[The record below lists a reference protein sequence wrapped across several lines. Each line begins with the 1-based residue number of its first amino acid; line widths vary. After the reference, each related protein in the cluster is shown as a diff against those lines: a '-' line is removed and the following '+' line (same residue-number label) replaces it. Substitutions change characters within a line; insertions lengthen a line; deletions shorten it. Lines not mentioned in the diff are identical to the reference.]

1 MMVTKYKS
9 IKTDKD
15 NPEIGE
21 LVSLESVLDEMKN
34 SQELKEIIEE
44 ISSEQD
50 KKKRSWMKVNRLPV
64 VCFNGKF
71 KERKIDGVLGSSSLI
86 VLDVDGLRDTEE
98 AIKTREQVSK
108 NPFVVAAFVSPSAK
122 GIKFLVKIPSINGR
136 SPEEIDLKFKGYF
149 QALSR
154 DFPFIDPS
162 GKDISRACFYSYDPD
177 MYINYDATVYQK
189 WEEYKKSGEKVEG
202 VEIPNIDKSSSN
214 DLNFLRRK
222 VAEASDGSR
231 HDTLYNMSRLAGGF
245 ISAGRVTEDDAIKA
259 LSDGFKSRDYDIH
272 YNYEKTISDG
282 IEVGIPYPKYQEEEY
297 MVSPHPDDK
306 DDDDTDFDMY
316 VPFEDYENEADDLY
330 KNGNPKGLDSRF
342 KIAREFI
349 SYRKKFT
356 TYIYSAPFSGKTQ
369 FAMSELTYL
378 AERYDWKIAVFSLEL
393 GEPQDVLAEVASIYI
408 GRLYNTNS
416 KDLKMNQIEHNRAK
430 SFFKEHFYVLDP
442 VYKKSN
448 IESTVNNILK
458 EVAKVERKFNIHFDC
473 VYIDPISELDDG
485 GEERI
490 HKFTHNVNKMVNL
503 DAKFNNRHNFLV
515 SHVRDQQGIL
525 DKTENKMY
533 YPVPTPRDVSGGQN
547 TYKQGY
553 QMICV
558 YRPPSFKIN
567 DKTKEFHKKNE
578 TQIHIQ
584 KAKPKGVGKI
594 GDFTLYYDWKTNR
607 YYEDENCTI
616 YSEPVNVEEQAE
628 LTLETTYTQPV
639 SKEHNDFSFD
649 DDWMDEEEDV
659 F

>member
-9 IKTDKD
+9 VKTDKE
-15 NPEIGE
+15 NPEIGKV
-21 LVSLESVLDEMKN
+21 VSLETVLEEMKT
-34 SQELKEIIEE
+34 SQELKQLIEQ
-44 ISSEQD
+44 ISLEKD
-50 KKKRSWMKVNRLPV
+50 KKTQSMMKVNRLPV

-71 KERKIDGVLGSSSLI
+71 KERKIDGILSSSNLI
-86 VLDVDGLRDTEE
+86 VLDVDGLRDVEE
-98 AIKTREQVSK
+98 AIKTRQEVSEK
-108 NPFVVAAFVSPSAK
+108 PFVVSAFISPSGK
-122 GIKFLVKIPSINGR
+122 GIKFLVKIPNISGN

-154 DFPFIDPS
+154 DFPFIDQS

-189 WEEYKKSGEKVEG
+189 WEEYIKSGKKVDG
-202 VEIPNIDKSSSN
+202 VKIPDIDKSSSS

-222 VAEASDGSR
+222 VADASDGSR

-245 ISAGRVTEDDAIKA
+245 ISAGRVTEDDAVKA

-282 IEVGIPYPKYQEEEY
+282 ISVGIPYPKYQEEEY
-297 MVSPHPDDK
+297 AVTPHPDDK
-306 DDDDTDFDMY
+306 DDEEEFDMY

-342 KIAREFI
+342 NIAREYI

-356 TYIYSAPFSGKTQ
+356 TYIYSAPYSGKTQ

-378 AERYDWKIAVFSLEL
+378 AERYGWKIAVFSLEI

-408 GRLYNTNS
+408 GKLYTTKS
-416 KDLKMNQIEHNRAK
+416 KDLKMNNIEANKAK

-458 EVAKVERKFNIHFDC
+458 EVAKIERKFNIHFDC

-490 HKFTHNVNKMVNL
+490 HKFTHNVNKMVNR

-567 DKTKEFHKKNE
+567 DKTQDYHKKNE

-584 KAKPKGVGKI
+584 KAKPKGVGKM

-607 YYEDENCTI
+607 YYEDENCTV
-616 YSEPVNVEEQAE
+616 YSEPIRKEKQAE
-628 LTLETTYTQPV
+628 LTLDTTYTQPI
-639 SKEHNDFSFD
+639 SQDNG
-649 DDWMDEEEDV
+649 DWLAKSLEEDEDDP
-659 F
+659 FA